1 MSRQVR
7 TNDKSGRAFSSAKA
21 RSFHALSTLAQS
33 ALFAAL
39 YLALTVATSFMSF
52 QVVQLRL
59 AEALTALPALF
70 PSAILGVFA
79 GCLLA
84 NLLNPSP
91 LGLVDVVAGSATTL
105 IAAYLT
111 WVAAK
116 PLRQALA
123 RRMQVDINSDA
134 EEGDQEK
141 QKRSPGKKRI
151 LRNRAQDKKS
161 ILMLKLIALLPPVV
175 LNALVVGLYL
185 PFLISENTPEVWLIL
200 GTMGSILLSQA
211 LVVYG
216 LGLPLITA
224 LELTPWAKR
233 IYLLE

>member
-1 MSRQVR
+1 M
-7 TNDKSGRAFSSAKA
+7 
-21 RSFHALSTLAQS
+21 QS
-33 ALFAAL
+33 ALIAAL

-52 QVVQLRL
+52 QSIQLRL

-79 GCLLA
+79 GCLLS

-91 LGLVDVVAGSATTL
+91 LGLVDIIAGSATTL

-123 RRMQVDINSDA
+123 RRMQMNVDSGA
-134 EEGDQEK
+134 ATCDQEK
-141 QKRSPGKKRI
+141 QNRPSGQKRI
-151 LRNRAQDKKS
+151 MRNRAQGKRN
-161 ILMLKLIALLPPVV
+161 ILMLKLIALLPPVI
-175 LNALVVGLYL
+175 LNALVVGFYL
-185 PFLISENTPEVWLIL
+185 PFLISENTPSFWLIV

-233 IYLLE
+233 IYLLER